1 MEDDDQAAAEQV
13 SPIKVHKYPFPPG
26 SRDEAQFMHGFP
38 AGIHLHNLQDNQV
51 FHIDS
56 DTTLR
61 VVFTGGHGKD
71 HCAFWLEEEQSLFT
85 GDCVLGHGTVVFDDL
100 SEYLQGLHRLEG
112 LRPRRLYPGHGAVVE
127 NGVARI
133 KQYLEYRYQREH
145 EILNLIKS
153 DQSRPW
159 TSLEIGERLIRE
171 DLTDDAQPA
180 FLRGIALH
188 LQKLE
193 RDGVVRLRNTGSD
206 NDDEE
211 NFDSLDV
218 VKMVNKEWLY
228 IGKSQL

>member
-1 MEDDDQAAAEQV
+1 
-13 SPIKVHKYPFPPG
+13 
-26 SRDEAQFMHGFP
+26 MHGFP

-85 GDCVLGHGTVVFDDL
+85 GNCVLGHGTVVFDDL
-100 SEYLQGLHRLEG
+100 NEYLQGLHRLEG

-206 NDDEE
+206 NDHEE